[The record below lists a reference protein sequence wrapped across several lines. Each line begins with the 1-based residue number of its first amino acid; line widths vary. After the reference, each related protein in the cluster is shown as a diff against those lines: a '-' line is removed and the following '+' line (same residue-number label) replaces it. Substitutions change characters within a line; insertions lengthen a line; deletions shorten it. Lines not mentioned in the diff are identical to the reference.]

1 MYKYDIGIVI
11 VNYNVRYFLE
21 QCLYSVR
28 KALKPNL
35 KVEVWVVDNASVDG
49 SVSLLQSNFPDIHL
63 IANEKNVGFSAANN
77 QAIRMMDSKYVLLLN
92 PDTILEEDTLDLCYR
107 FMEQKPEAGAM
118 GVRMID
124 GAGNF
129 LPESKR
135 KVPDLW
141 NSFCKLTYLSDIFPK
156 SKTFSG
162 YNLGYL
168 PEMDTH
174 QIEVL
179 CGAFM
184 FMRKETLD
192 KSGLLDEAF
201 FMYGEDID
209 LSYRILQAGYQVWYY
224 PETSI
229 IHYKGEST
237 KKGSINYVK
246 TFYGAMQ
253 IYVNKHYGQGN
264 ARIFKNIITAGIYLR
279 AVLSAFFKII
289 KELMRPVLDLVLLY
303 FALHGIKMFWANFYF
318 KNPDYYTDTSIS
330 YVLAAYS
337 GVWIFVLWILGHYD
351 EKTKIWSTIKMVLS
365 GTLVILTAYALLPE
379 AWRSSRAII
388 LLGTISA
395 CLVALVTGFIL
406 KWLKGNNNSHHG
418 VEGNIAIVAQ
428 KENGTKLKE
437 IISSAVS
444 FAHEFYFFAPAN
456 VAKDSFY
463 TNDVQAL
470 PEIVRT
476 LKIKEIIYSSEDM
489 SMKKIMQSMSAIGAG
504 ISFKIGGDDALSI
517 IGSSS
522 KHHQGAFY
530 TMDMKYAISDGASL
544 RLKRILDIFFAVLAI
559 VFFPILYFLTGF
571 RPKVFSNATAVLIG
585 DATWIGY
592 GGDPSDYN
600 FLPLLPK
607 AIIPYAT
614 IDKVLHYSADHH
626 KIKNTEY
633 AKEYY
638 ILKDISLVIRYF
650 YKMGD

>member
-1 MYKYDIGIVI
+1 MNKYDIGIVI

-28 KALKPNL
+28 KAMKPHL

-49 SVSLLQSNFPDIHL
+49 SVSLIHTNFPEIYL
-63 IANEKNVGFSAANN
+63 IANEKNVGFSTANN
-77 QAIRMMDSKYVLLLN
+77 QAIRMMESKYVLLLN
-92 PDTILEEDTLDLCYR
+92 PDTILEEDTLDLCYH
-107 FMEQKPEAGAM
+107 FMEKHPQAGAV

-141 NSFCKLTYLSDIFPK
+141 NSFCKLTYLSDLFPR
-156 SKTFSG
+156 SKIFSG

-168 PEMDTH
+168 SEYETN

-184 FMRKETLD
+184 FMRKEALD
-192 KSGLLDEAF
+192 KTGLLDEAF

-209 LSYRILQAGYQVWYY
+209 LSYRILQAGFQVWYY

-253 IYVNKHYGQGN
+253 IYVNKHYGHGN
-264 ARIFKNIITAGIYLR
+264 ARIFKNIITLGIYLR
-279 AVLSAFFKII
+279 AVLSALFKLIV
-289 KELMRPVLDLVLLY
+289 ELIRPALDLVLLFGSLY
-303 FALHGIKMFWANFYF
+303 GIMMFWASLYF
-318 KNPDYYTDTSIS
+318 KNPDYYTNTPIKH
-330 YVLAAYS
+330 VLAAYS
-337 GVWIFVLWILGHYD
+337 AVWIFVLWILGHYD

-388 LLGTISA
+388 LLGTIAAS
-395 CLVALVTGFIL
+395 LVVLITSFIVKRLKRNTGTHQDI
-406 KWLKGNNNSHHG
+406 N
-418 VEGNIAIVAQ
+418 GNIAIVAH
-428 KENGTKLKE
+428 KENGIKLKDV
-437 IISSAVS
+437 ISSAVS
-444 FAHEFYFFAPAN
+444 FADEFYFFAPTS
-456 VAKDSFY
+456 VAKDPFF

-470 PEIVRT
+470 PEIART
-476 LKIKEIIYSSEDM
+476 LKITEVVYSSEDI
-489 SMKKIMQSMSAIGAG
+489 SMKDIIQSMSAIGAG
-504 ISFKIGGDDALSI
+504 ISFKIGGDDALTI
-517 IGSSS
+517 IGSPS

-530 TMDMKYAISDGASL
+530 TLDMKYAINEGASP
-544 RLKRILDIFFAVLAI
+544 RLKRLVDIFFAVMAI
-559 VFFPILYFLTGF
+559 ILFPILYFLTGF
-571 RPKVFSNATAVLIG
+571 RQKVFSNALAVLLH

-592 GGDPSDYN
+592 SGDPSDYH
-600 FLPLLPK
+600 FLPILPK
-607 AIIPYAT
+607 AVIPYAT
-614 IDKVLHYSADHH
+614 ICKVVHYGPDHY

-633 AKEYY
+633 AKQFH
-638 ILKDISLVIRYF
+638 ILKDVSLLVRYF